1 MVERIVR
8 VSKPETFYMRP
19 WKTLEV
25 TGINVDC
32 KVERY
37 QDPSKTLETVR
48 LKRTRKFGPYGNGQ
62 GFRVSVVSGDC
73 TVKISDETNSPI
85 DTDDGAEKEPILP
98 CNKLINVLPTFL
110 RAPYSASDAALY
122 TNATGGAVADTV
134 IADPTTG
141 LAMAR
146 ITINSGSSSAQLVE
160 YANMSSAL
168 WVRPDDNDV
177 YLLSIYSSEQIDD
190 LNVEIITSDQT
201 SVIGGEFRKITMNNR
216 TVPKGYSL
224 LPVLSNEV
232 KIDSNTFGEVGTHYN
247 HEWVDGNSQD
257 KNSVVKTVRVQVKID
272 PGPASNTSVHIGAI
286 FTAPAGWAKAAVMWY
301 SDDVQSSF
309 LDLAGPVI
317 ESYGWNYTV
326 AAVSNYA
333 SLTGPSH
340 TNIKE
345 LREAVNRGHELHAHT
360 RAHENVPTLDTAG
373 KTRALKSASD
383 YWNANGMQ
391 LAGQIMAWPFGQFD
405 DESITIAK
413 SLGLKVGFS
422 TLGDE
427 ISPLVPTLNP
437 MNMHRLSVESMTNP
451 WQVDSMINGSIL
463 RGSGIVAYMHGI
475 QEGGE
480 GINAH
485 AGATTVYLDHFK
497 RWCELIAK
505 HEADGRCVVTTPS
518 RYFKLCGVDP
528 LTGSFTG

>member
-1 MVERIVR
+1 MISRSIR
-8 VSKPETFYMRP
+8 VGSAETFFVRP

-32 KVERY
+32 VVERY
-37 QDPSKTLETVR
+37 KDPSQVLEKIKLSR
-48 LKRTRKFGPYGNGQ
+48 GRKFGPYGNGQ
-62 GFRVSVVSGDC
+62 GFRVLVRSGDC
-73 TVKISDETNSPI
+73 TVIISGESNSPVEI
-85 DTDDGAEKEPILP
+85 DEGVENEPTLP
-98 CNKLINVLPTFL
+98 GNKLINKLPTIL
-110 RAPYSASDAALY
+110 RPPYSASDVALY
-122 TNATGGAVADTV
+122 TNATGGAIADTTV
-134 IADPTTG
+134 ADPTTG

-160 YANMSSAL
+160 YANMPSAL
-168 WVRPDDNDV
+168 WVRPDENDV
-177 YLLSIYSSEQIDD
+177 YLLSVYSAEQVDD
-190 LNVEIITSDQT
+190 LNIEIITTDQT
-201 SVIGGEFRKITMNNR
+201 SIIGGEFRKITMNNR

-232 KIDSNTFGEVGTHYN
+232 KIDDSTYGQIGTHYN

-257 KNSVVKTVRVQVKID
+257 STSLVKTVRVQVKID
-272 PGPASNTSVHIGAI
+272 PAPDSNTQIHVGAI
-286 FTAPAGWAKAAVMWY
+286 FTAPSGWAKAAVMWY

-340 TNIKE
+340 TNIKQ
-345 LREAVNRGHELHAHT
+345 LREAVSRGHELHSHT

-383 YWNANGMQ
+383 FWNANGMQ
-391 LAGQIMAWPFGQFD
+391 LAGQIMAWPLGQFD

-413 SLGLKVGFS
+413 SLGMKVAFS

-427 ISPLVPTLNP
+427 ISPLVPNLNP
-437 MNMHRLSVESMTNP
+437 MNMHRLSVEHMTNP
-451 WQVDSMINGSIL
+451 WQVDAMINGSIL
-463 RGSGIVAYMHGI
+463 RGSGIVTYMHGI

-505 HEADGRCVVTTPS
+505 HEDAGRCVVTTPS